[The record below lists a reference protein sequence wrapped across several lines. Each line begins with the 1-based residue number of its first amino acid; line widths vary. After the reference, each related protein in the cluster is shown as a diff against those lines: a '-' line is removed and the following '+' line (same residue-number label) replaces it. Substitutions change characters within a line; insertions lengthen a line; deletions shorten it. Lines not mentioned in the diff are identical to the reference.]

1 VEVLLSRGADVNVA
15 GSVGDRPLH
24 LAAAKGHV
32 TITQMLVEGG
42 IHPGADGRS
51 SFDFIQLSMTWS
63 LYFAFLYFNV
73 FRFVHQDTLS
83 CLYIV

>member
-1 VEVLLSRGADVNVA
+1 MLLSRGADVNVA

-42 IHPGADGRS
+42 IHPGADGRF
-51 SFDFIQLSMTWS
+51 SFDFIQLSMKEKTH
-63 LYFAFLYFNV
+63 LNDMEFV
-73 FRFVHQDTLS
+73 FCIFIFQCV
-83 CLYIV
+83 

>member
-1 VEVLLSRGADVNVA
+1 VLLSRGADVNVA

-51 SFDFIQLSMTWS
+51 SFDFIH
-63 LYFAFLYFNV
+63 YNPDAGG
-73 FRFVHQDTLS
+73 RRDTPWG
-83 CLYIV
+83 